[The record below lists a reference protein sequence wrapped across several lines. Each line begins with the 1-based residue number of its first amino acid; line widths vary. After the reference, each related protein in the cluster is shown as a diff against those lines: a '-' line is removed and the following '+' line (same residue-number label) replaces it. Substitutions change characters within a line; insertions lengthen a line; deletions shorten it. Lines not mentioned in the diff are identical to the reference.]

1 MKLKI
6 ILLLFFG
13 ALLYADA
20 PAENSCIDC
29 HQLMD
34 EDLET
39 NEQIFENIL
48 EDIHLQ
54 VGLSCTD
61 CHGGNSE
68 SEDEDEAMWDDPT
81 FKGKISR
88 FDQPELC
95 GSCHSDPQY
104 LRQFSSSVKTDQL
117 SQYWTSRHGIDLK
130 KGVDKVAVCTDCHGL
145 HGIFKSN
152 DPRSKVYPLNVPAT
166 CSRCHSDLEYMESFN
181 IPTDQFYEYRSSI
194 HGKSLLDDQSLGA
207 PACND
212 CHGNHGA
219 LPPDVVHIGDV
230 CGSCHVN
237 NNTLFQKSHL
247 NEIFLTKGI
256 GQCEA
261 CHGNHGVKSPTDE
274 YLNWEH
280 GAVCVQCHKDGGQPK
295 DLADYFYNSID
306 SLKGQIHVAEDLL
319 EQAEQKGMEVSDLY
333 FSVEEARKMLIQ
345 SRTNIHSF
353 NKDFISKTAE
363 AGYKSSDIAVKGA
376 LAALF
381 EFNDRRKWLFI
392 SSLIITILA
401 TTVYF
406 KIRDLDRRDL
416 RKKEKKEG
424 END

>member
-1 MKLKI
+1 MKVKI
-6 ILLLFFG
+6 ILSLFFTTV
-13 ALLYADA
+13 LFADISD
-20 PAENSCIDC
+20 ENTCFDC

-34 EDLET
+34 EDLEQ
-39 NEQIFENIL
+39 NEKVFENIL

-61 CHGGNSE
+61 CHGGNSKTD
-68 SEDEDEAMWDDPT
+68 DEDEAMWDDPT
-81 FKGKISR
+81 FRGKISKI
-88 FDQPELC
+88 DQPEIC

-104 LRQFSSSVKTDQL
+104 MRQFISSVKTDQV
-117 SQYWTSRHGIDLK
+117 SQYWTSQHGKDLK
-130 KGVDKVAVCTDCHGL
+130 KGIEKVAVCTDCHGL
-145 HGIFKSN
+145 HGIIKAN
-152 DPRSKVYPLNVPAT
+152 DPRSKVYPLNIPAT
-166 CSRCHSDLEYMESFN
+166 CSSCHSDLEYMESFG
-181 IPTDQFYEYRSSI
+181 IPTDQYYLYRSSI
-194 HGKSLLDDQSLGA
+194 HGTSLLDEQHLSA

-219 LPPDVVHIGDV
+219 LPPDVVHIGDI

-237 NNTLFQKSHL
+237 NNALFQKSHL
-247 NEIFLTKGI
+247 NEIFLTRGI

-280 GAVCVQCHKDGGQPK
+280 GAVCVQCHQTGGLPK
-295 DLADYFYNSID
+295 DLADYFYHSID
-306 SLKGQIHVAEDLL
+306 SLKGRIKLAQDLL
-319 EQAEQKGMEVSDLY
+319 HEAEQKGMEVSDLY
-333 FSVEEARKMLIQ
+333 FSVEESQKMLIQ

-353 NKDFISKTAE
+353 NKEFISKTAE
-363 AGYKSSDIAVKGA
+363 AGFKSADQAIEGA
-376 LAALF
+376 SAALF

-416 RKKEKKEG
+416 RKIKTKG
-424 END
+424 EEDD